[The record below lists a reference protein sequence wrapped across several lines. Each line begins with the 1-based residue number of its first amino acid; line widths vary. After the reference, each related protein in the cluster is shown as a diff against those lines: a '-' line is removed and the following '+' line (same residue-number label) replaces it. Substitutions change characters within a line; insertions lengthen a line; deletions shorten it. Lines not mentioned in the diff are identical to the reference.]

1 MSLRVATPELVH
13 QQVRAVLEKVPTA
26 RALAVR
32 AEPRWTGGTLDVDG
46 RTVAVRPCTSPL
58 AVRATLAD
66 HLDPTGGDGTPRD
79 RGAAVVVI
87 VCDLADADLGHDVLA
102 RLAGARVWGL
112 EPWNAVQGLF
122 GVRRLDAAFRK
133 DQGWIAEAL
142 LTHVPADTAR
152 SLTGRAVLSVEVAL
166 DALARQILGADHL
179 SIDGVIAATS
189 ADTGSAPFARLA
201 DVAPETRDGLLG
213 ALADRHGPLGE
224 LVAAIV
230 GNGHGADLLA
240 VGVAARAVYGQG
252 EHDGGRPAGR
262 LEARLGIAAIEPTT
276 AAALATRCEEALGE
290 LARTDTDRAGQVLAI
305 ATALAADVDA
315 AHPEA
320 SAWLPAGYDRR
331 LEVAAGLIDVALD
344 RLAAVAGATGT
355 APGVDDQL
363 RNLVADVATAV
374 DRVADHRSATTG
386 AGRRR
391 LAHLRMAARLLTW
404 LASPEGAEGRGLG
417 AAPAAGPVSF
427 EEAAAAYAAEGAW
440 VDRARRR
447 LWHGDADPAL
457 GATYRRVIDAVVAR
471 RRPQNQRFAELLAAW
486 TTTPGAPATRT
497 RHRLVCVEDVAAQIV
512 APLAR
517 ATPAEPTPVLV
528 VVLDGCGL
536 SSFGELAGQFA
547 ELGYREL
554 VTTGDDGTPSPRWS
568 GVAALP
574 TVTEVS
580 RASLLAGQLDQ
591 GNQDHERRAFERCE
605 ALRID
610 GRPGVLFHQNRLLGP
625 AGVALAPEVTA
636 ALAGS
641 GPAVVGVVVNTID
654 DHLKRGTFPDELRL
668 DDLTALVPLL
678 ETARTHGRTV
688 VVTADHGHVLAQPD
702 DGGTGSFQGGGTGG
716 ERWRHADRAPEPAEV
731 LLRGDRVV
739 LGGTAGVLAPW
750 DDDFRYGAKA
760 GGYHGGATPEEVL
773 VPVAVFAPAGLDP
786 RPGWEHAAPA
796 TPLWWDLRLP
806 AAVTAP
812 ADTAAAPPP
821 PAKPRRRP
829 KVDES
834 QPAMFEVPAPTT
846 PEPAPTLVPAGS
858 AAPGEPAWVP
868 ALLTSEVWQ
877 LQRDATGAR
886 APLAEDRV
894 RAVLSALHRRG
905 GVASFATITTE
916 AAVPAA
922 RLAGFLTHLARILN
936 VDGYAVLEVD
946 APAGEA
952 RLSLPLLAQQ
962 FEITVTA
969 P

>member
-1 MSLRVATPELVH
+1 
-13 QQVRAVLEKVPTA
+13 
-26 RALAVR
+26 
-32 AEPRWTGGTLDVDG
+32 
-46 RTVAVRPCTSPL
+46 
-58 AVRATLAD
+58 
-66 HLDPTGGDGTPRD
+66 
-79 RGAAVVVI
+79 
-87 VCDLADADLGHDVLA
+87 
-102 RLAGARVWGL
+102 
-112 EPWNAVQGLF
+112 
-122 GVRRLDAAFRK
+122 
-133 DQGWIAEAL
+133 
-142 LTHVPADTAR
+142 
-152 SLTGRAVLSVEVAL
+152 
-166 DALARQILGADHL
+166 
-179 SIDGVIAATS
+179 
-189 ADTGSAPFARLA
+189 
-201 DVAPETRDGLLG
+201 
-213 ALADRHGPLGE
+213 
-224 LVAAIV
+224 
-230 GNGHGADLLA
+230 
-240 VGVAARAVYGQG
+240 
-252 EHDGGRPAGR
+252 
-262 LEARLGIAAIEPTT
+262 
-276 AAALATRCEEALGE
+276 
-290 LARTDTDRAGQVLAI
+290 
-305 ATALAADVDA
+305 
-315 AHPEA
+315 
-320 SAWLPAGYDRR
+320 
-331 LEVAAGLIDVALD
+331 
-344 RLAAVAGATGT
+344 
-355 APGVDDQL
+355 
-363 RNLVADVATAV
+363 
-374 DRVADHRSATTG
+374 
-386 AGRRR
+386 
-391 LAHLRMAARLLTW
+391 
-404 LASPEGAEGRGLG
+404 
-417 AAPAAGPVSF
+417 
-427 EEAAAAYAAEGAW
+427 
-440 VDRARRR
+440 
-447 LWHGDADPAL
+447 
-457 GATYRRVIDAVVAR
+457 VIDAVVAR

-486 TTTPGAPATRT
+486 TTTPGAPAARI

-554 VTTGDDGTPSPRWS
+554 VTTGDDDTPAPRWS

-812 ADTAAAPPP
+812 ADTAVPPAPPA
-821 PAKPRRRP
+821 AKPRRRP

-834 QPAMFEVPAPTT
+834 QPAMFEVPAPA
-846 PEPAPTLVPAGS
+846 PAGPAPIAGS
-858 AAPGEPAWVP
+858 AGGPSAPGEPAWVA

-916 AAVPAA
+916 AAVPAS

-936 VDGYAVLEVD
+936 VDGYAVLEVG